1 MVLRDLI
8 LKIVP
13 DKTAASMQAES
24 REWMMRCRTCGWE
37 RSVWDAGGL
46 RWKAKGT
53 PRTRMRCLQ
62 CSKNR
67 WADVYRKRGEIAA

>member
-1 MVLRDLI
+1 MWLRNLI
-8 LKIVP
+8 LKIIP
-13 DKTAASMQAES
+13 DRMAASMEAES

-46 RWKAKGT
+46 RWKAKGK

-62 CSKNR
+62 CNKNR
-67 WADVYRKRGEIAA
+67 WADVYRKRGETAA